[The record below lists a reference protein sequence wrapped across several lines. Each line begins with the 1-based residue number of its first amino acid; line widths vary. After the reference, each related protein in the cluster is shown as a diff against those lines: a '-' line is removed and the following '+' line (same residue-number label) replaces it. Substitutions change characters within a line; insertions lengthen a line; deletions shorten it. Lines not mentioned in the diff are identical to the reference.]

1 MKNVLFLDDDHA
13 RIAAFRGIVERVDC
27 RLSIVETAEDCIGEL
42 RRATFDLVLLDH
54 DLGGEIFCDS
64 DREDCGM
71 EVVRW
76 LKANGGTHGAF
87 IVHTMN
93 PVAATAM
100 YFELQ
105 TMGYHVAQAPFGS
118 SAFYATLQ
126 DMLGHRI
133 GGKRRRRSMGER
145 FVDYVRSIRFNK

>member
-1 MKNVLFLDDDHA
+1 MRTILFLDDDHA
-13 RIAAFRGIVERVDC
+13 RISAFRGIIERVDC
-27 RLSIVETAEDCIGEL
+27 HLSIVETAEDCISEL
-42 RRATFDLVLLDH
+42 NRTAFDLVLLDH
-54 DLGGEIFCDS
+54 DLGGEIFVDS
-64 DREDCGM
+64 EREDCGM

-76 LKANGGTHGAF
+76 LKTNGGEHGSF

-105 TMGYHVAQAPFGS
+105 TMGYRVEQAPFGS
-118 SAFYATLQ
+118 SRFYAMLS

-133 GGKRRRRSMGER
+133 GGTRRRSIGER
-145 FVDYVRSIRFNK
+145 FTEYVRSIRFK